1 MSFIIPKDIIGKT
14 KTEQGQEGKKLCK
27 NKALYTIA
35 I

>member
-1 MSFIIPKDIIGKT
+1 MSFIIPKDIIGAPKT
-14 KTEQGQEGKKLCK
+14 KEGEGKKLCK